1 MRTIISALD
10 SVADSLESKGLTN
23 LASAVDTVSNTVVAG
38 SPASGLVAPP
48 PPSVV
53 QELTADRSALAIA
66 AAAARAALAAD
77 PELRKSCEH
86 IASLMKMHPGGP
98 WTTDVKNLVEAL
110 SSLTTEVKTA
120 SVEDD
125 QRLLAIAIM
134 LEAMG

>member
-10 SVADSLESKGLTN
+10 SVANSLESRGLTN
-23 LASAVDTVSNTVVAG
+23 LASAVDTVANTVVAG
-38 SPASGLVAPP
+38 SPASGLEAPP
-48 PPSVV
+48 PNVV
-53 QELTADRSALAIA
+53 QELTADRSALSIA
-66 AAAARAALAAD
+66 AANARAALAAD

-86 IASLMKMHPGGP
+86 IATLMKMHPGGP

-110 SSLTTEVKTA
+110 SYITTEVRTA

-134 LEAMG
+134 LEAMK

>member
-1 MRTIISALD
+1 MSVKSALD
-10 SVADSLESKGLTN
+10 SVADSLESRGLLK
-23 LASAVDTVSNTVVAG
+23 LAFAVDTVSNTLVAG
-38 SPASGLVAPP
+38 SPASGLVAP